1 MATDKHSRL
10 WCLIEV
16 FLPPN
21 RLVHEVKPYADPE
34 GSFFDKIYVDEF
46 HLYGGYAKDDIQR
59 VVLYDEGIVY
69 HKVCEFHDAEEAYTF
84 LKGQNVRDY
93 KWEDVFKGFFQEKGK
108 VVA

>member
-16 FLPPN
+16 SMPQK

-34 GSFFDKIYVDEF
+34 GSFFAKIYVDEF
-46 HLYGGYAKDDIQR
+46 HLYGGYAKEDIQR
-59 VVLYDEGIVY
+59 VVLYDEEIVY
-69 HKVCEFHDAEEAYTF
+69 HKACEFHDAEEAYTF

-93 KWEDVFKGFFQEKGK
+93 KWEDVFNVSFMRK
-108 VVA
+108 AR